1 MAAKFQINVTKTG
14 FNFYLVAGNGE
25 TIATS
30 QTYKTLTSCKKGIA
44 SVAANAPTAS
54 IEDQTKEGFEKAK
67 NPKFE
72 LYADKKGEIRFRL
85 KAKNGEIILASQG
98 YKSIDSCKKGIASVV
113 KNAAS
118 EIKVAECKAEA
129 KAEVKPEVKKTCK
142 KACKK

>member
-1 MAAKFQINVTKTG
+1 MAAKFQINATKIG
-14 FNFYLVAGNGE
+14 FNFYLVASNGE

-44 SVAANAPTAS
+44 SVAANAPAAS

-85 KAKNGEIILASQG
+85 KAKNGQVICSSEG
-98 YKSIDSCKKGIASVV
+98 YAGGAKAALNGVKSVV
-113 KNAAS
+113 KNAPTAK
-118 EIKVAECKAEA
+118 IVEA
-129 KAEVKPEVKKTCK
+129 KA
-142 KACKK
+142 

>member
-1 MAAKFQINVTKTG
+1 MAAKFQINVTNTG

-44 SVAANAPTAS
+44 SVAANAPAAS

-85 KAKNGEIILASQG
+85 KAKNGQVICSSEG
-98 YKSIDSCKKGIASVV
+98 YAGGLKAALNGVKSVV
-113 KNAAS
+113 KNAPTAK
-118 EIKVAECKAEA
+118 IVEA
-129 KAEVKPEVKKTCK
+129 KA
-142 KACKK
+142 